1 MATAAP
7 ILFRKTNGQV
17 ASGATIVDHTV
28 GASTANRQTSGS
40 LGDPFEGELMIMW
53 IDLMGGLGESDRA
66 ALWSSNGYTTYSAVT
81 YENASLP
88 NGPITVQKGW
98 RFSTH
103 EMWKYLVLPYL
114 DNEIV
119 AEVVR
124 NGERARTWNSQLL
137 GLPGLLASVYV
148 RADSATSTSTYHD
161 TMGIPPIAL
170 GYTPIDADKMSVAP
184 YAAFALM
191 LVDRG
196 AGLAWHRAML
206 ARPLMQSTLGNLD
219 SSEAQGARVA
229 ARYTWDG
236 KVTTDLAALGGLH
249 DLLRT
254 YLRNS
259 SKLERFY
266 SLIDGL
272 HRSTYST
279 MQGTE
284 TPYAPPPDL
293 SQ

>member
-1 MATAAP
+1 
-7 ILFRKTNGQV
+7 
-17 ASGATIVDHTV
+17 
-28 GASTANRQTSGS
+28 
-40 LGDPFEGELMIMW
+40 
-53 IDLMGGLGESDRA
+53 
-66 ALWSSNGYTTYSAVT
+66 
-81 YENASLP
+81 
-88 NGPITVQKGW
+88 
-98 RFSTH
+98 
-103 EMWKYLVLPYL
+103 
-114 DNEIV
+114 
-119 AEVVR
+119 
-124 NGERARTWNSQLL
+124 
-137 GLPGLLASVYV
+137 
-148 RADSATSTSTYHD
+148 
-161 TMGIPPIAL
+161 
-170 GYTPIDADKMSVAP
+170 
-184 YAAFALM
+184 M

-196 AGLAWHRAML
+196 AGLAWHREML